1 MLDPVH
7 IHLMVTH
14 FPIVGSFLAFI
25 VLLAGLI
32 GKHAFTR
39 YVAYF
44 LLVLCGLTA
53 FAANSSGEQAEEIL
67 ENRPEFSHD
76 LIHEHEEAAE
86 PVFLSMA
93 ILGAVSIVTF
103 FMEKRKNVLAKPLS
117 FLVLT
122 GALACFGL
130 SVRAGY
136 LGGQIRHS
144 EIRDMQMS
152 SAPENEEHE

>member
-14 FPIVGSFLAFI
+14 FPIVGSFLALI

-44 LLVLCGLTA
+44 LLVFCGLTA
-53 FAANSSGEQAEEIL
+53 FAANSSGEKAEEIL

-86 PVFLSMA
+86 PIFLSMA
-93 ILGAVSIVTF
+93 SLGALAIVTF
-103 FMEKRKNVLAKPLS
+103 AMERRKNMFAKPLS
-117 FLVLT
+117 FVVLAGT
-122 GALACFGL
+122 VVCFGL
-130 SVRAGY
+130 SVRAGN

-144 EIRDMQMS
+144 EIRDSVPTSTQH
-152 SAPENEEHE
+152 PQEHE